1 MDTAR
6 SLKPLAALALGAFL
20 IGSLHAQEPT
30 WTKYANVQYG
40 ELSKGNKDAS
50 TNLVSLDVYVPEGL
64 TPGEKL
70 PLVVMF
76 HGGAAGTGDKAH
88 PSVVE
93 NKIPFF
99 TSNGFVFA
107 SANYELSP
115 GVRFPANVQD
125 VADAITF
132 LYENAADYQIDPE
145 KINVMGHSTGAHFVA
160 QVATDGAFFR
170 RAGTSTEIVKK
181 LIVLDGIYDLPYRIR
196 TDTEDDNTLNKE
208 AIYEV
213 FGRNP
218 LILFQASPA
227 LILKKAP
234 RTYTP
239 PVLNFFTGNEAK
251 ILSDVRF
258 VEGLLKKNI
267 PAGGILCKGF
277 THADVNWYVGLEGS
291 EMNQPILDFL
301 AGANPAS
308 LDGEIQKTPGDP
320 PPGS

>member
-1 MDTAR
+1 MQLDKL
-6 SLKPLAALALGAFL
+6 LKALAAVTISCLVVPSLEAAG
-20 IGSLHAQEPT
+20 GS
-30 WTKYANVQYG
+30 WTEYANIQYG

-50 TNLVSLDVYVPEGL
+50 TNLVSLDVYVPDDL
-64 TPGEKL
+64 APGEKL

-115 GVRFPANVQD
+115 GAKYPVNIQD

-132 LYENAADYQIDPE
+132 LYDNAADYQIDPE

-160 QVATDGAFFR
+160 LVATNGAFFKK
-170 RAGTSTEIVKK
+170 AGASVGIVKK

-208 AIYEV
+208 AIHTI

-218 LILFQASPA
+218 ILLYAASPS

-234 RTYTP
+234 RTYTHP
-239 PVLNFFTGNEAK
+239 ILNFFTGTEVK
-251 ILSDVRF
+251 IASDVKF
-258 VEGLLKKNI
+258 IESLLKNNI
-267 PAGGILCKGF
+267 PAGGIECRGF

-301 AGANPAS
+301 AGADPKT
-308 LDGEIQKTPGDP
+308 LDGEIEKTPGP
-320 PPGS
+320 PVP